1 MFNTVAE
8 ADWNDVYN
16 SAVGDVSEVKH
27 TDYLVINYAIYDD
40 Y

>member
-16 SAVGDVSEVKH
+16 SGDVSEVKH